1 MYPANMP
8 GKGQGPPRILLVE
21 DDVPLAAEV
30 ADFLTR
36 NNFSVRI
43 LHRGEMA
50 LAAARDSDL
59 VVLDWMLPG
68 MDGLSVCRAIRRK
81 STIPILMLTAREGD
95 ALEVEALN
103 CGADDYLA
111 KPVRP
116 SVLLARIQALLR
128 RVSDNSTRDSGGL
141 TIVGRIQ
148 VDSSRRQVTIDGN
161 ELSLTDNE
169 FLALHM
175 LARHAGRVV
184 TRDDLSLALQGRP
197 YDGLDRTVDQY
208 IARIRRILGDD
219 ARSPKFIKTVRG
231 EGYLMVGE
239 VKS

>member
-1 MYPANMP
+1 M
-8 GKGQGPPRILLVE
+8 
-21 DDVPLAAEV
+21 
-30 ADFLTR
+30 
-36 NNFSVRI
+36 
-43 LHRGEMA
+43 
-50 LAAARDSDL
+50 
-59 VVLDWMLPG
+59 
-68 MDGLSVCRAIRRK
+68 
-81 STIPILMLTAREGD
+81 
-95 ALEVEALN
+95 EVEALN

-128 RVSDNSTRDSGGL
+128 RVSDSATRDSGGL

-148 VDSSRRQVTIDGN
+148 VDSSWRQVTIDGN